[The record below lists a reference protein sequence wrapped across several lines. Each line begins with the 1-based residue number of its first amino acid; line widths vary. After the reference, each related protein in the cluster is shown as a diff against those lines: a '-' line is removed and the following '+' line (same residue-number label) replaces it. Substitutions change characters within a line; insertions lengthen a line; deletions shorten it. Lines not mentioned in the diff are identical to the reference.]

1 MKKVIILFIFPVLF
15 LGSRCGSEVAE
26 IVKENKISFIEKFAG
41 TSWTNGTD
49 TIIFK
54 HLKGEISKWSD
65 IVGPEMWY
73 LHRVDGLFFI
83 LPCEQC
89 YTGNECHMC
98 GYNAIRFN
106 DDYIELFWD
115 YQNDFFDEG
124 EGVKFYSNK
133 QDVISCII
141 YRGGYFESYESAEI
155 NWFPLDSEL
164 SSKTQ
169 EFNNNKK
176 ALEEFLNKKTI
187 EKKETEKELFNY

>member
-1 MKKVIILFIFPVLF
+1 MKKVIFLFIFPVLF
-15 LGSRCGSEVAE
+15 LESRCGSEATE
-26 IVKENKISFIEKFAG
+26 IVNENKLSFIEKFAG

-54 HLKGEISKWSD
+54 HLKGEIYNWRD

-73 LHRVDGLFFI
+73 LHRVDGPFFI

-106 DDYIELFWD
+106 DDSIELFWD

-133 QDVISCII
+133 QNVISCVI

-155 NWFPLDSEL
+155 NWFPLDSDL

-169 EFNNNKK
+169 EFNNNNI
-176 ALEEFLNKKTI
+176 AFEEFLNKKTI